1 MNRLQLLKVLAP
13 GFLPLLVFIA
23 ADALWGTTV
32 GLAVAVASGIVEL
45 GVSRVRE
52 GRWDRFVLLDTLLI
66 TAMGGVSLL
75 LANDVFFRLKPAVV
89 ELIFCLVLG
98 VSVYTPANVMLAMTR
113 RYLRGMELSPEQ
125 ARAMTRSMK
134 GLFFLLLAHTAL
146 IVYAA
151 FALSAAAWGFISGGL
166 FYILFAAYFLAE
178 WLRSR
183 RRARSAEAAMAQYA
197 GEEWFDLVDAEGR
210 VTGRAPRR
218 VCHSRKGL
226 LHPVVHLHI
235 LDEKDRI
242 FLQKRSPAKE
252 IQPGKWD
259 AAVGGHV
266 RSGETVEQAL
276 GRETAEETGLEGLKA
291 QPLARYVWE
300 SEVESELVFM
310 FAARSRREP
319 RVDPAESSEGRC
331 WKIAKVR
338 EAIGKGLLTPNLE
351 FEFPILMQL
360 IFGEKKQGTDST
372 TSSCSC

>member
-13 GFLPLLVFIA
+13 GFLPLLVFIV

-32 GLAVAVASGIVEL
+32 GLAVAVASGIAEL
-45 GVSRVRE
+45 GVSRVRDKT
-52 GRWDRFVLLDTLLI
+52 WDRFVLLDTLLI

-75 LANDVFFRLKPAVV
+75 LANDIFFRLKPAVV

-98 VSVYTPANVMLAMTR
+98 VSVYTPANVMLAMAR
-113 RYLRGMELSPEQ
+113 RYLRGMEISAEQ
-125 ARAMTRSMK
+125 AQAMTRSMK
-134 GLFFLLLAHTAL
+134 GLFYLFLAHTAL

-151 FALSAAAWGFISGGL
+151 FAMSAAAWGFISGGL

-178 WLRSR
+178 WLGSR
-183 RRARSAEAAMAQYA
+183 RRARQAQAAMAQYA

-218 VCHSRKGL
+218 VCHSRPGL

-235 LDEKDRI
+235 LDDRDRL

-252 IQPGKWD
+252 IQPDRWD
-259 AAVGGHV
+259 TAVGGHV

-276 GRETAEETGLEGLKA
+276 QRETAEETGLEGLKA
-291 QPLARYVWE
+291 QPLARYVWQ
-300 SEVESELVFM
+300 SAVESELVFM
-310 FAARSRREP
+310 FAARSRQEP
-319 RVDPAESSEGRC
+319 RVDPAESSEGRF
-331 WKIAKVR
+331 WKIARVR
-338 EAIGKGLLTPNLE
+338 EAIGKNILTPNLE

-360 IFGEKKQGTDST
+360 LFGEKPQETNST
-372 TSSCSC
+372 NSEC